1 MQQLELQARENQRR
15 SKTKHSPL
23 PVSLRSAEAV
33 GLLFTMPREMILS
46 SVCWVKTW
54 SIFRWAWSSISTW
67 INATKQSAKE
77 KTIDENT
84 RGLLIGRFFV
94 SISTKQ
100 SKNKCS
106 DQSAKQ
112 VKALATKRL
121 KQTLVSSYDCLSSKG
136 CFSGR
141 RLTMALAF
149 NLTLFPL
156 FNTGCFPGHWEGF
169 LCKHALL

>member
-1 MQQLELQARENQRR
+1 MQQLELQAHENQRR

-121 KQTLVSSYDCLSSKG
+121 KQTLVSR
-136 CFSGR
+136 R